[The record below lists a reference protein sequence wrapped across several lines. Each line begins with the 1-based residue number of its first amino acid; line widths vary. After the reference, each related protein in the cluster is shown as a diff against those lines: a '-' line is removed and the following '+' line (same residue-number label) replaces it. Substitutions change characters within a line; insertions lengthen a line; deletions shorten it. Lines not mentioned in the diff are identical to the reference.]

1 MFCKMDVVELTL
13 IYSFTVAA
21 EVEAAK
27 AAANESTELAI
38 QKRKEAQSLAEN
50 ADLAVYK
57 ATMLVR
63 MTEATQA
70 GGSVDAL
77 AGQFLD

>member
-1 MFCKMDVVELTL
+1 MDVVELTL
-13 IYSFTVAA
+13 IYSFAAAA

>member
-1 MFCKMDVVELTL
+1 MVLVET
-13 IYSFTVAA
+13 
-21 EVEAAK
+21 AK
-27 AAANESTELAI
+27 AAANESMELAI

-63 MTEATQA
+63 FTETTQP
-70 GGSVDAL
+70 GGSVDARH
-77 AGQFLD
+77 FLD

>member
-1 MFCKMDVVELTL
+1 MDVVELTL
-13 IYSFTVAA
+13 IYSFTAAA
-21 EVEAAK
+21 EAEAAK

-38 QKRKEAQSLAEN
+38 QKRKEAQSLAES

-77 AGQFLD
+77 AGHFLD